1 MEVQAVYDRD
11 ANRLILPGDIR
22 FRNPKVPVRVTIPDQ
37 EIIEENDDKQP
48 SVVYSESRTDRNLQE
63 ILSLLGPNWEY
74 IENGRTDKDRFAEA
88 LAVSERYKP

>member
-22 FRNPKVPVRVTIPDQ
+22 FRNPKVPVRVMIPDQ
-37 EIIEENDDKQP
+37 EIVEDDEQTGM
-48 SVVYSESRTDRNLQE
+48 VYSESRTDRDLQE
-63 ILSLLGPNWEY
+63 ILSLLGPDWEY

-88 LAVSERYKP
+88 LTVSERYKP

>member
-22 FRNPKVPVRVTIPDQ
+22 FRNTKVPVRVMISDQ
-37 EIIEENDDKQP
+37 EIVANDEQVG
-48 SVVYSESRTDRNLQE
+48 VVYSESRTDRNLQE
-63 ILSLLGPNWEY
+63 ILSLLGPDWEY
-74 IENGRTDKDRFAEA
+74 IANGGTDKDRFAEA

>member
-22 FRNPKVPVRVTIPDQ
+22 FRNPKVPVRVMIPDQ
-37 EIIEENDDKQP
+37 EIVEDDEQTGI
-48 SVVYSESRTDRNLQE
+48 VYSESRTDRDLQE
-63 ILSLLGPNWEY
+63 ILSLLGPDWEY

-88 LAVSERYKP
+88 LTVSERYKP